1 MYKKVILSLCRFE
14 TPKLHEKGPSAISW
28 RRLQPKLLLRV
39 RPSAHRST
47 TPTMLFKDFYKAY
60 VPSLNIEKGP
70 ITWQYCLRII
80 FVECWKPR
88 NKNLELR
95 QLELMLRAWSIM
107 HQTNQTNGHHCNE
120 VNAVPCIALCMYLIC
135 KLLLCC
141 LHFFPEGKLG
151 RTAWYL
157 IITVFAR

>member
-1 MYKKVILSLCRFE
+1 
-14 TPKLHEKGPSAISW
+14 
-28 RRLQPKLLLRV
+28 
-39 RPSAHRST
+39 
-47 TPTMLFKDFYKAY
+47 MLFKDFYKAY

-135 KLLLCC
+135 QWLLCC
-141 LHFFPEGKLG
+141 LHFFPRREVGTYRLILNYYCICKIMIPTASRRHDSRVSTNHRNNLHRWKLFLLAG
-151 RTAWYL
+151 
-157 IITVFAR
+157 